1 MQIVINGSF
10 WNQPRVGSGQYL
22 HGLLRWLP
30 QIAPQHRFLV
40 LQPVSAAPVP
50 QLPPGA
56 ASITLHSPFDGRSA
70 NMAKLWFEQYAV
82 PRAAQRLAGYG
93 QPTMLFVP
101 YFAPPLRASVPV
113 VTTVGDVIPLRMPE
127 YARSLSFK
135 AYLRLVQRAVYG
147 SKHILTFSAFSKRDI
162 VELLRVPPEKITP
175 VLLAADERYRL
186 PADREAA
193 RTLVERRYG
202 LREPFVYYVGGL
214 DRRKNIEVLLHA
226 FALLKAQG
234 SRATL
239 AIAGK
244 ALSANR
250 SVFSDVDSL
259 IAQLNIGDRVRRI
272 DVPHEDGPLLY
283 QACTVFAF
291 PSRYEGFGLT
301 PLEAMA
307 CGAPV
312 VVSDATSLP
321 EVVGAAAL
329 RVASDDVVGWA
340 AALSRLLGDAELR
353 RELGQ
358 LGLAQSAR
366 FSWQRVAEETLPILE
381 SAVGTQHAASLPRV

>member
-1 MQIVINGSF
+1 
-10 WNQPRVGSGQYL
+10 
-22 HGLLRWLP
+22 
-30 QIAPQHRFLV
+30 
-40 LQPVSAAPVP
+40 
-50 QLPPGA
+50 
-56 ASITLHSPFDGRSA
+56 
-70 NMAKLWFEQYAV
+70 MAKLWFEQYAV
-82 PRAAQRLAGYG
+82 PRAAQRLASSD
-93 QPTMLFVP
+93 QLTMLFVP

-113 VTTVGDVIPLRMPE
+113 VTTVGDIIPLRMPE
-127 YARSLSFK
+127 YAASLSFK

-162 VELLRVPPEKITP
+162 VDLLRLPPEKITP
-175 VLLAADERYRL
+175 VLLAADERYRP
-186 PADREAA
+186 PADRQAVLAAVAA
-193 RTLVERRYG
+193 RYD

-214 DRRKNIEVLLHA
+214 DRRKNIEVLLRA

-234 SRATL
+234 SQSML

-244 ALSANR
+244 ALSANP
-250 SVFSDVDSL
+250 SVFSDVDAS
-259 IAQLNIGDRVRRI
+259 IAHLNIGDYVRRI
-272 DVPHEDGPLLY
+272 NVPHEDGPLLY

-329 RVASDDVVGWA
+329 RVAPDDVVGWA
-340 AALSRLLGDAELR
+340 AALSRLLGDVALR
-353 RELGQ
+353 RDLGQ
-358 LGLAQSAR
+358 RGLAQAAR
-366 FSWQRVAEETLPILE
+366 FSWQRVAEETLAVLE
-381 SAVGTQHAASLPRV
+381 QAVPTLTYVPRRHKAPER